1 MTKLLFRQL
10 SALLLLVAPI
20 VTMNW
25 SILNLLGYAAGPTD
39 PVNVK
44 LFLIELNGPKQEVE
58 LKIRGVIILLGFTL
72 GFLYELYDRYF
83 PERRFYQFRSF
94 YLNTIKTKWRQDLI
108 PEVRIS
114 IQHAKRRWFFP
125 FCKVLSWTWN
135 DGFAPEDRD
144 VNLWLT
150 SWQGVGG
157 RAFKRRKPVLV
168 DLRPS
173 SRAKLKFHEKWLLL
187 NQFKLWP
194 LQLTKTKEVKCV
206 LSIPLLMETG
216 ELSKG
221 WKSVGVLNLDTTSDV
236 GAEFL
241 ILYSKALGDQF
252 TDEGKIVA
260 YLRE

>member
-10 SALLLLVAPI
+10 SALLFLVAPI
-20 VTMNW
+20 VTLNW

-39 PVNVK
+39 PVNVN
-44 LFLIELNGPKQEVE
+44 LFLIELTGPKQEVE
-58 LKIRGVIILLGFTL
+58 FKIRGVIILLGFTL

-108 PEVRIS
+108 PDVRIS

-135 DGFAPEDRD
+135 DGFAPNDRD

-150 SWQGVGG
+150 SWQGVSGLALKQ
-157 RAFKRRKPVLV
+157 RQPLLV
-168 DLRPS
+168 DFRGI
-173 SRAKLKFHEKWLLL
+173 RGKKLKFHEKWFLL

-194 LQLTKTKEVKCV
+194 LQLTKTKEVKCI
-206 LSIPLLMETG
+206 LSIPLFISTG
-216 ELSKG
+216 ELSPR
-221 WKSVGVLNLDTTSDV
+221 WKSVGVLNLDTTSDI

-241 ILYSKALGDQF
+241 IAYSQKLSDQF
-252 TDEGKIVA
+252 ADQGKIVA
-260 YLRE
+260 YLGG